1 VNQATVTDAHTKT
14 ANVNV
19 QPDVSDA
26 NRITSV
32 ISSNFDDDD
41 KNDKTDYIDVL
52 SGQHTETD

>member
-1 VNQATVTDAHTKT
+1 VNQATVTDVHNTT

-32 ISSNFDDDD
+32 ISSNSDDD
-41 KNDKTDYIDVL
+41 KNEKNRLYRCIEPSTYRD
-52 SGQHTETD
+52 